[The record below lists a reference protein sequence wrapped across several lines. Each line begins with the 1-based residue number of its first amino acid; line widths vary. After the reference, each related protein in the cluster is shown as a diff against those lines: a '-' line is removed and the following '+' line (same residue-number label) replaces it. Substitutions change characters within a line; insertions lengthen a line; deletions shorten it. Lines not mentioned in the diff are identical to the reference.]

1 MAGALENTR
10 IVDLSRVLAGPF
22 CTMVLGDLGAEIIK
36 VEEPTRG
43 DDTREWGPPFADG
56 QSAYFLSVNR
66 NKKSVAVDLKDA
78 RGRQVLLDL
87 VARSDI
93 LIENFRLG
101 TMERL
106 ALGYEELRAVNPRLI
121 YCSVTGFGREGPYK
135 DLPGYDPVVQALG
148 GLMSITG
155 PPDGEPYKV
164 GVGLVDVLAGL
175 FCSTAIAA
183 ALRWRD
189 AHGEGQRIDTSL
201 LDVQLASL
209 VYVASGYLV
218 SGEPPRRYG
227 NDHPNIAPFGTL
239 PTSDGYVMLAIGNDA
254 QWQRFC
260 EAVDRPELGS
270 DPSFETNERRV
281 RNRGQLTNV
290 LSEITRRR
298 SSREW
303 FDLLMPTGVPV
314 APIES
319 VDRILSDP
327 HVRDGDL
334 VETVRHPL
342 IGDFRA
348 VGSPLRLSG
357 SPVATRHPPPL
368 LGEHTEAVLAEVLG
382 YSQEHI
388 DSLAKES
395 VIRYPGWQHRAA
407 LRSPAESDD
416 EEIDGL

>member
-1 MAGALENTR
+1 
-10 IVDLSRVLAGPF
+10 
-22 CTMVLGDLGAEIIK
+22 
-36 VEEPTRG
+36 
-43 DDTREWGPPFADG
+43 
-56 QSAYFLSVNR
+56 VNR
-66 NKKSVAVDLKDA
+66 NKKSIAVDLKHSE
-78 RGRQVLLDL
+78 GRRVLLDL
-87 VARSDI
+87 AARSDV
-93 LIENFRLG
+93 LVENFRVG

-106 ALGYEELRAVNPRLI
+106 GLGYEELRAVNPGLI
-121 YCSVTGFGREGPYK
+121 YCSVTGFGREGPYR

-175 FCSTAIAA
+175 FCSTAITA

-189 AHGEGQRIDTSL
+189 AHGQGQRIDTSL

-218 SGEPPRRYG
+218 TGEPPKRYG

-260 EAVDRPELGS
+260 ETVGHGELVS
-270 DPSFETNERRV
+270 DPDFESNEQRV
-281 RNRGQLTNV
+281 RNRDRLIEV
-290 LSEITRRR
+290 LSEISRRR

-319 VDRILSDP
+319 LGGIFSDP
-327 HVRDGDL
+327 HVSKGGL
-334 VETVRHPL
+334 VETLQHPL
-342 IGDFRA
+342 IGEFRA
-348 VGSPLRLSG
+348 VGSPLMLSG
-357 SPVATRHPPPL
+357 SRPATRYPPPL
-368 LGEHTEAVLAEVLG
+368 LGEHTEAVLTEVLG
-382 YSQEHI
+382 YSQDRI
-388 DSLAKES
+388 SDLAGRK
-395 VIRYPGWQHRAA
+395 VIGGPGPT
-407 LRSPAESDD
+407 RS
-416 EEIDGL
+416 